1 MEHRRD
7 ILKTMA
13 LLAPLASA
21 QGAKLPAATIGAGQ
35 AKLTREPFGEH
46 RVYFDGATDQLKA
59 MTAGSVRLNPGAA
72 PHPPH
77 QHDEEEFL
85 LVTEG
90 AGEISIEG
98 KVTKVQPGAMMYCG
112 AKRLHGIVNTGK
124 VPMTFFYYKWKA

>member
-1 MEHRRD
+1 MEQRRD
-7 ILKTMA
+7 LLKAMA

-21 QGAKLPAATIGAGQ
+21 QGAKLPEATLAAGQ
-35 AKLTREPFGEH
+35 AKLTKEAFGEH
-46 RVYFDGATDQLKA
+46 RVYFDGSTDQLKA
-59 MTAGSVRLNPGAA
+59 MTAGSVRLNPGAT

-90 AGEISIEG
+90 TGEITIDG
-98 KVTKVQPGAMMYCG
+98 KVTKVQPGAMMYNG
-112 AKRLHGIVNTGK
+112 AKRMHGIVNTGK